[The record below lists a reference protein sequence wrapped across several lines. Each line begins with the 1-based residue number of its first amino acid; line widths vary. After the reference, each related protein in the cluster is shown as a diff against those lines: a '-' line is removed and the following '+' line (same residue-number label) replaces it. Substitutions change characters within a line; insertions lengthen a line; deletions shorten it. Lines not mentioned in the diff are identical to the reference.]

1 MSDNENWHGY
11 TQGYDLP
18 ENVKP
23 DAYEVNTRPIRVEQY
38 ADTQGDVPL
47 VLEDNIDPTKRPEST
62 GDPVKDLFAKFS
74 YKIVNTVPSL
84 YLSCFI
90 IGFSQ
95 STNSAVLETK
105 RTQYIAAVTNR
116 LVLFYILAYV
126 AELVIETLYK
136 NVSYALSIF
145 QGVVGFLGVARLFLW
160 IIDWFGYMAWLFMV
174 LLRMNLYLT
183 AFACVITGYIK
194 HVAQEALFT
203 NTSTPFGAPDP
214 TNLLLAPWDMRLY
227 RTNISGT
234 GSSWYSYTYSVQGQ
248 GDQPTL
254 QKTVGNDVSIREN
267 FVGKLAYIVEYSAF
281 SYNTNVFRAEGS
293 GIITRQVG
301 QYVTAASKVA
311 NTLFGFYFV
320 DQFYQE
326 AMNLSIPVDQSFYYS
341 PIGNAGTPGGTVPES
356 GIDNPDDD
364 VTTGAVGG
372 VFIPGE
378 QRARAIIT
386 QFALGSAQICDAEAW
401 AYFLNA
407 LSSPDLKFTKL
418 VYFISQTAILRT
430 YVKRRGYY
438 YSIYFSPYWNNN
450 NISDRGRMKLMRT
463 LSFIKENRTNTELFG
478 SQGES
483 FYQEILADIASNTL
497 LTEFLTY
504 EYFAQNL
511 PALEAIGFDL
521 EYFTKELEQ
530 EPKPTG
536 SIPGKVIQ
544 TMVGNAVP
552 DFALSNSPSEIINV
566 PAKPVVKARIA
577 LRHNY
582 VQQPNCGDKTQA
594 GSACCSQ
601 FRCSLMFRDCTK
613 AENSFTC
620 NMDPPTTQ

>member
-1 MSDNENWHGY
+1 MAGEENWHGY

-18 ENVKP
+18 PNAKP
-23 DAYEVNTRPIRVEQY
+23 DPYEVNTRPIRVEQY

-47 VLEDNIDPTKRPEST
+47 VLEDTMDPTKRPEST
-62 GDPVKDLFAKFS
+62 GDPIKDLFAKFS

-90 IGFSQ
+90 IAYSQ
-95 STNSAVLETK
+95 SLNSSVLETK
-105 RTQYIAAVTNR
+105 RTQYTAAVTNR
-116 LVLFYILAYV
+116 LVIFFILAYV

-160 IIDWFGYMAWLFMV
+160 LIDWFGYLAWLFMI

-183 AFACVITGYIK
+183 ALACVITGYIK
-194 HVAQEALFT
+194 HVAQESFFN
-203 NTSTPFGAPDP
+203 NTSSPVGAPDP
-214 TNLLLAPWDMRLY
+214 TNLLLAPWDMRLF

-234 GSSWYSYTYSVQGQ
+234 GSSWYSYTYSVDGQ
-248 GDQPTL
+248 GEQPTL
-254 QKTVGNDVSIREN
+254 QNTVGGDVSIREN
-267 FVGKLAYIVEYSAF
+267 FVGKLAYIVEYSSF
-281 SYNTNVFRAEGS
+281 SYNANVFRAEGS
-293 GIITRQVG
+293 GILTRTVG
-301 QYVTAASKVA
+301 QYVTATSKVA

-326 AMNLSIPVDQSFYYS
+326 AMNLSVPSDQSFYYS
-341 PIGNAGTPGGTVPES
+341 PIGNAGTPGGTQPES
-356 GIDNPDDD
+356 GIDNPDEEI
-364 VTTGAVGG
+364 TTGSVGG
-372 VFIPGE
+372 VTIKPD
-378 QRARAIIT
+378 QRARALIT
-386 QFALGSAQICDAEAW
+386 QFAIGSAQICDANAW
-401 AYFLNA
+401 AYFLSG
-407 LSSPDLKFTKL
+407 LSSPDLTFGKL
-418 VYFISQTAILRT
+418 GRFVSVSAILRT
-430 YVKRRGYY
+430 YVKRKGYY
-438 YSIYFSPYWNNN
+438 YSVFFSPYWENNQIN
-450 NISDRGRMKLMRT
+450 DAGRNKRMRN
-463 LSFIKENRTNTELFG
+463 LSFIKNNRKNTELFG
-478 SQGES
+478 SDGES
-483 FYQEILADIASNTL
+483 FYQEILADMASNTL
-497 LTEFLTY
+497 FTEFITY

-552 DFALSNSPSEIINV
+552 DFALSNTPNEIINV
-566 PAKPVVKARIA
+566 PEKPFVKARIA
-577 LRHNY
+577 LRYNY
-582 VQQPNCGDKTQA
+582 FQQPNCGDKSQS

-601 FRCSLMFRDCTK
+601 LRCSLMFRDCAK
-613 AENSFTC
+613 YENRFTC